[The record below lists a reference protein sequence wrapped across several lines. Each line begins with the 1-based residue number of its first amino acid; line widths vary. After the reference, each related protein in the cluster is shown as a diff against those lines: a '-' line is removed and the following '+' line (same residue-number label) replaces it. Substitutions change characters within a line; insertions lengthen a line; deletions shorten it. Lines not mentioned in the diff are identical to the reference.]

1 METMKIKRGNTNS
14 SIDIKSKGI
23 KDFQQLGSRFE
34 QSFKY
39 KTKKELQEYINE
51 IKKRGNRLAITQNY
65 NDVLSY
71 KKTIKNYLQTVVDSA
86 YCLNKNTNFWE
97 NQYYTIVEKI
107 NDNLENLTQHI
118 LEEEKEY
125 IDIASTIDNIQG
137 LLLDI
142 YK

>member
-1 METMKIKRGNTNS
+1 METMKIKRGNINS
-14 SIDIKSKGI
+14 SADIKSKSS
-23 KDFQQLGSRFE
+23 KDFQQLGSSFE

-39 KTKKELQEYINE
+39 KTKKELEEYINE

-71 KKTIKNYLQTVVDSA
+71 KKTIKNYLKTVVDSA

-125 IDIASTIDNIQG
+125 IDIAATIDNIQG

>member
-1 METMKIKRGNTNS
+1 MESMKIKRDNINA
-14 SIDIKSKGI
+14 SIDIKSKSS
-23 KDFQQLGSRFE
+23 KDFQQIDSSFE
-34 QSFKY
+34 QSFKH
-39 KTKKELQEYINE
+39 KTKEELEEYINE
-51 IKKRGNRLAITQNY
+51 IKRRGNRLAITQNY

-71 KKTIKNYLQTVVDSA
+71 KKTIKNYLKTVVDSA
-86 YCLNKNTNFWE
+86 YCLNKDTNFWE

-118 LEEEKEY
+118 LKEEKEY
-125 IDIASTIDNIQG
+125 IYIASTIDNIQG